1 MDRLRI
7 RRFEE
12 KDLQALYELLSD
24 EEVMR
29 YIEPPYSF
37 PQTEAFLQSAGL
49 ALSPLI
55 YAVETANH
63 DFVGYV
69 IYHDYDE
76 ESKEIGWVL
85 RRAFWG
91 RGYAG
96 KLTKQLIEKAYAEGK
111 SAVLECSPAQAATKH
126 IAEKFGFSYR
136 KQRDG
141 CEVYQLDRNAWFH
154 VACIDPQ
161 TFVISEY
168 RHPEEP
174 HCYLLC
180 GETEAVL
187 IDTGLGISDLRAIVD
202 SLTGLPL
209 TVLTTHVHWDHI
221 GAHRL
226 FARFAVHEAEKD
238 WIADR
243 FPLSTERVKAQLCSE
258 SCLFPASIENIRFFA
273 DDASDFLLRVAESGE
288 KLDAIIMDPP
298 RSGST
303 ERFLQSACKVKPKRI
318 VPIDNFPLTEHVE
331 TVVLMSRVAPYTHS
345 KGANK

>member
-1 MDRLRI
+1 MDTLNI

-12 KDLQALYELLSD
+12 DDMQALYELLSD

-37 PQTEAFLQSAGL
+37 PQTEAFLHSAGL
-49 ALSPLI
+49 SRSPLI
-55 YAVETANH
+55 YAVETANR

-69 IYHDYDE
+69 IYHDYDA

-96 KLTKQLIEKAYAEGK
+96 KLTKQLIEKAYSEGK
-111 SAVLECSPAQAATKH
+111 SAVLECSPAQAVTKH

-136 KQRDG
+136 KQREG

-273 DDASDFLLRVAESGE
+273 DDASDFLLRDAENGE
-288 KLDAIIMDPP
+288 KLDAVIMDPP
-298 RSGST
+298 QSGST
-303 ERFLQSACKVKPKRI
+303 ERFLESACKVKPKRI